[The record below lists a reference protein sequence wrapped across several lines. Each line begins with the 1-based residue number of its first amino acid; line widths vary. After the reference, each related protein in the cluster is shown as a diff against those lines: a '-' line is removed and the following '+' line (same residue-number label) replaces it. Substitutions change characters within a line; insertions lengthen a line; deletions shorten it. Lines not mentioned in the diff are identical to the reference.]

1 MSGTVPGRARSTDD
15 LLGVGAYARPDLPR
29 DVRRASAVVGCYNGG
44 DTQNGHEFAEDH
56 IGKLIYVPEWKLWL
70 EFNGLRWA
78 PCNPLEFIQSWAS
91 RRIYDHPEARIMR
104 KLDRKERGKAFKA
117 RVDLWESI
125 RLQKAALEAASA
137 HPGIRKHAHELD
149 TNPWLL
155 GTRNAVVDL
164 RNCGFPLDP
173 EPGQFITKAAGTH
186 YDSDAQ
192 SDLWDSFLDTAIPN
206 PEMRAFVQRCV
217 GYSLAGVVDE
227 ERLFMVHGPGASG
240 KSTFANVI
248 EAALGEYS
256 VTASK
261 DLLVRTRHA
270 SEAERQVIRLM
281 GARMV
286 SINETASGDVFDD
299 QLVKRITSRE
309 AIPARRLY
317 GEAFAFEP
325 THTAWLR
332 GNYLPG
338 VYDAGSGFW
347 RRLVP
352 IEFANVIPPE
362 KRIPD
367 LDRRLIEEAL
377 PAVLAWAVEGCVE
390 WQESGLR
397 IPRSVEVAT
406 DAYRESTDLFGQWL
420 SECTKRDPSHK
431 TKTADLFDSYS
442 CFANASG
449 ASPGYVRT
457 FADELARR
465 GFKRDANR
473 AHGRRFVGLRLINS
487 AGFSDE

>member
-1 MSGTVPGRARSTDD
+1 MSENVPARARSVEDI
-15 LLGVGAYARPDLPR
+15 LGVGAYARPDLPR
-29 DVRRASAVVGCYNGG
+29 DVRRASAVVGRYNGG
-44 DTQNGHEFAEDH
+44 DTQNGHEFAKDH
-56 IGKLIYVPEWKLWL
+56 VGKLIYVPEWKQWL
-70 EFNGLRWA
+70 EFNGLRWV

-91 RRIYDHPEARIMR
+91 RRISDHPDARIMR

-125 RLQKAALEAASA
+125 RLQKSALEAASA

-155 GTRNAVVDL
+155 ATRNAVVDL
-164 RNCGFPLDP
+164 RNMGFPLDP
-173 EPGQFITKAAGTH
+173 KPDQFITKAAGTY
-186 YDSDAQ
+186 YDYGAQ
-192 SDLWDSFLDTAIPN
+192 SDLWDSFLETAIPN
-206 PEMRAFVQRCV
+206 PEMRDFVQRCV

-227 ERLFMVHGPGASG
+227 EKLFFVHGPGASG
-240 KSTFANVI
+240 KSTFANVV

-256 VTASK
+256 ATASK

-270 SEAERQVIRLM
+270 SEAERQILRLM

-317 GEAFAFEP
+317 GEAFAFQP

-338 VYDAGSGFW
+338 VHDAGSGFW

-377 PAVLAWAVEGCVE
+377 PAVLTWAVDGCTE
-390 WQESGLR
+390 WQERGLG
-397 IPRSVEVAT
+397 IPRSVEIAT
-406 DAYRESTDLFGQWL
+406 EAYRESTDLFGQWL
-420 SECTKRDPSHK
+420 AECTTRDPSGK
-431 TKTADLFDSYS
+431 VKTADLFASYTEY
-442 CFANASG
+442 ANAWG
-449 ASPGYVRT
+449 ASAGSKRSFT
-457 FADELARR
+457 DELERR
-465 GFKRDANR
+465 GFAREASHKN
-473 AHGRRFVGLRLINS
+473 GRRFAGLRLLAS
-487 AGFSDE
+487 REFDDV